1 MRLMSYNVQTGTPTP
16 TRAAQMLNNILT
28 FDADIVG
35 TQEVNARW
43 LCIFKGTGILD
54 KYEYVGNPRGKEDD
68 VSNGNEYSGIL
79 FKKDMFRLIDSGTL
93 WLSDTPHEISRI
105 PGCAYTRIM
114 TYALLE
120 RKSDGKRLLHV
131 NSHLDYQFPA
141 NTEHNKI
148 LLKLTK
154 SLGYEGVPTI
164 YTGDFNMTPDC
175 EGYEIMQKEGGTTDA
190 KKLAKQVRENTTC
203 GDTVIDFCFLSN
215 GDFQVESYDVH
226 ETEGSDHNPL
236 HIVFDFAK

>member
-79 FKKDMFRLIDSGTL
+79 FKKVLHAL
-93 WLSDTPHEISRI
+93 KELVL
-105 PGCAYTRIM
+105 
-114 TYALLE
+114 YA
-120 RKSDGKRLLHV
+120 V
-131 NSHLDYQFPA
+131 
-141 NTEHNKI
+141 
-148 LLKLTK
+148 
-154 SLGYEGVPTI
+154 EGVFLKTL
-164 YTGDFNMTPDC
+164 C
-175 EGYEIMQKEGGTTDA
+175 
-190 KKLAKQVRENTTC
+190 VRLK
-203 GDTVIDFCFLSN
+203 GHVR
-215 GDFQVESYDVH
+215 
-226 ETEGSDHNPL
+226 
-236 HIVFDFAK
+236 

>member
-54 KYEYVGNPRGKEDD
+54 KYEYVGNPRGMEDD
-68 VSNGNEYSGIL
+68 VSNGNEYSVIL

-131 NSHLDYQFPA
+131 NSHLDYEFPA

-154 SLGYEGVPTI
+154 SLGYEFPPFTPEISTCHPTARA
-164 YTGDFNMTPDC
+164 TRSCKKRAEQPMPKSSQSRCAKTPPA
-175 EGYEIMQKEGGTTDA
+175 GISSLISASFPMEIS
-190 KKLAKQVRENTTC
+190 R
-203 GDTVIDFCFLSN
+203 
-215 GDFQVESYDVH
+215 
-226 ETEGSDHNPL
+226 
-236 HIVFDFAK
+236 